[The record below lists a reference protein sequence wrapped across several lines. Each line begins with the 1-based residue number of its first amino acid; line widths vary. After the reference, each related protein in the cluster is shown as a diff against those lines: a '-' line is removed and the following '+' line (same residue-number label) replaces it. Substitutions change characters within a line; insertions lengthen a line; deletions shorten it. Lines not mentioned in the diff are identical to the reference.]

1 MIFGQSARTRWEILL
16 KGSTLNRFLEEVRD
30 AAIQV
35 VPLGD
40 ADGDEWP
47 RGPAVQSPDQAMASS
62 SIGCG
67 DASDDQSSSLR

>member
-1 MIFGQSARTRWEILL
+1 MEILL

-40 ADGDEWP
+40 
-47 RGPAVQSPDQAMASS
+47 VTT
-62 SIGCG
+62 
-67 DASDDQSSSLR
+67 